1 MALPTG
7 SFSSSNAGRLQV
19 SFSGQWGSNTGD
31 RGAGVQ
37 LYIRAYVGSG
47 ADLQT
52 SIMAFNGGE
61 AGFIERDYAGGNVAV
76 PVGMEYVSHTL
87 VGPSS
92 VGINKCRITCVL
104 IKR

>member
-7 SFSSSNAGRLQV
+7 SFSSPNAGRLQV
-19 SFSGQWGSNTGD
+19 SFSAQWGSNTGD
-31 RGAGVQ
+31 LGAGVK
-37 LYIRAYVGSG
+37 LFIRVYIGSG
-47 ADLQT
+47 GDLQT
-52 SIMAFNGGE
+52 GIMAFNAGE
-61 AGFIERDYAGGNVAV
+61 SAFLERDYPGGNVAV